1 MTREATVD
9 STGHFSF
16 QIGEGIR
23 SNQQDQD
30 LSQGVTDPFGRNSE
44 MIPFDVGRVSTR
56 TATASKKP
64 VYATNLT
71 GCALRAALKGYKS
84 SSIELGTAP
93 VSMILNVGTIVVF
106 PNEKVQQDAT
116 VSTISLRAP
125 KAAKKALE
133 KARAALQKDRAG
145 DSEKHLKS
153 AIALYPQYGDAW
165 FELGKLYQ
173 NQRRI
178 DDARNA
184 YSNAIECDR
193 LFVTP
198 YVWLGL
204 LSAAEQRWQ
213 ETADLTERALDLDP
227 ASFPEAYY
235 LNALANFYL
244 KNPVKT
250 EESARQAELMDSA
263 HRFPKLSLIL
273 SSILADRN
281 DIVGSIEEFR
291 KYVQYGPRGR
301 QAIQMCTAAPWLDL
315 TGLHDNPCCL
325 HLRHEEHGDS
335 AIKLVNPA

>member
-1 MTREATVD
+1 
-9 STGHFSF
+9 
-16 QIGEGIR
+16 
-23 SNQQDQD
+23 
-30 LSQGVTDPFGRNSE
+30 

-227 ASFPEAYY
+227 ASF
-235 LNALANFYL
+235 
-244 KNPVKT
+244 
-250 EESARQAELMDSA
+250 
-263 HRFPKLSLIL
+263 
-273 SSILADRN
+273 
-281 DIVGSIEEFR
+281 R
-291 KYVQYGPRGR
+291 KP
-301 QAIQMCTAAPWLDL
+301 I
-315 TGLHDNPCCL
+315 
-325 HLRHEEHGDS
+325 
-335 AIKLVNPA
+335 I